1 MISAWY
7 RHLKTEEEQ
16 KKFMNEVLGCKTV
29 LRRLQTILDQERM
42 ESSNDYD
49 TPNWELRQA
58 DMIGYNRCL
67 NKISKL
73 INLDQEE
80 K

>member
-16 KKFMNEVLGCKTV
+16 QQFKNEVLGSK
-29 LRRLQTILDQERM
+29 RILKRVQELM
-42 ESSNDYD
+42 EQEKPQASSYD

-67 NKISKL
+67 TLLSKL
-73 INLDQEE
+73 TNLDQEV